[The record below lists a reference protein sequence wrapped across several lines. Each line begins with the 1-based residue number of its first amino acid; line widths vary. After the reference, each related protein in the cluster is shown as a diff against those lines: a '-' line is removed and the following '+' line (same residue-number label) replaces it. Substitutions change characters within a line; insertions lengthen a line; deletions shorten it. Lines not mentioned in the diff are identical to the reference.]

1 MLDSSKVE
9 LIDKA
14 IYDISVKGV
23 EIQGS
28 ISEFLKNFKLSTQQY
43 HVLVILRESGT
54 DGLPSLEISKRLV
67 NKLPDITRIIDRM
80 VHTGLVRRNRSAAD
94 RRVVNVKITDHGN
107 RILSE
112 IEPPIRNIKRQ
123 YFTKFEEGEIQGL
136 ISTLRLIKA
145 N

>member
-94 RRVVNVKITDHGN
+94 RRVVNVKITED
-107 RILSE
+107 RVLQQQRLE
-112 IEPPIRNIKRQ
+112 IEITHKNLKRVVDS
-123 YFTKFEEGEIQGL
+123 L
-136 ISTLRLIKA
+136 PR
-145 N
+145 